1 MERFRHNLQQITHPV
16 SLSSVMIMTW
26 CFCGSL
32 INPFSIFY
40 FFSLWSSQNGYE
52 ENTGIMTTWHIM
64 EVYKWI
70 HNCKWWILH
79 SINCDQCLTQHLFTI
94 YCLCLH
100 LILLLNYIQYVG
112 FEDLTAKAVK
122 SSFFWDITLCSVA
135 EIK

>member
-100 LILLLNYIQYVG
+100 LIFIVKLYTVCWIWWSHSKGCKEFFLLGYNTV
-112 FEDLTAKAVK
+112 
-122 SSFFWDITLCSVA
+122 
-135 EIK
+135 